1 MRNYDFETRIDFL
14 DLAGILMEKISDQS
28 LNKNFMIFLSVD
40 LNIALMV
47 IGLM

>member
-1 MRNYDFETRIDFL
+1 MRNSDFETSIDFL
-14 DLAGILMEKISDQS
+14 DLAGNLMEKISDQS

-47 IGLM
+47 IGSM